1 MKVEYN
7 KIVRDKIPQIIRD
20 SGRTCEYKILGESEV
35 KEALKE
41 KLLEKAQIF
50 LKRPS
55 EDELSDIYEL
65 LDAIV
70 ETFEYEPLHIDYLKI
85 QNKENKGTYS
95 EKVFLISVDDGQQY
109 LKTTGLKSNSLTSAL
124 FYFGSKILVLYHF

>member
-7 KIVRDKIPQIIRD
+7 KLVRDKIPEIIKA

-35 KEALKE
+35 NDALKE

-50 LKRPS
+50 SKKPS

-65 LDAIV
+65 LGAII
-70 ETFEYEPLHIDYLKI
+70 EAFEFEALQIDYLKL
-85 QNKENKGTYS
+85 QNKETKGPDS
-95 EKVFLISVDDGQQY
+95 KKIFLISVDDGQ
-109 LKTTGLKSNSLTSAL
+109 
-124 FYFGSKILVLYHF
+124 

>member
-50 LKRPS
+50 SRL
-55 EDELSDIYEL
+55 
-65 LDAIV
+65 
-70 ETFEYEPLHIDYLKI
+70 
-85 QNKENKGTYS
+85 
-95 EKVFLISVDDGQQY
+95 
-109 LKTTGLKSNSLTSAL
+109 
-124 FYFGSKILVLYHF
+124 